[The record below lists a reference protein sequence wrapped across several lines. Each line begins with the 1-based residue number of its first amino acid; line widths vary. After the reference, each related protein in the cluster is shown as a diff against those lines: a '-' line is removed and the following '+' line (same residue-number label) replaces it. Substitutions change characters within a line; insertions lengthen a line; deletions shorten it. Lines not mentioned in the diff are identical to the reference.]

1 MVAICI
7 ARLILQMTVVVIA
20 HKIVS
25 IFHSQILHQI
35 INLTVLMNLLLN
47 TQVGFSVIRTIACM
61 MVYNMINCV
70 LTLANLVFLKLDYI
84 KISPMM
90 ELEPQ
95 DSDDRMIMEK
105 IMGDYDMLVSNLSHS
120 KAKLLILVFLGS
132 VILPD
137 VANKW

>member
-7 ARLILQMTVVVIA
+7 ARLILQMAVVVIA

-47 TQVGFSVIRTIACM
+47 TQVGISIIRTIACM

-70 LTLANLVFLKLDYI
+70 LTIANLVFLKLDYI

-95 DSDDRMIMEK
+95 DSDDKMIMEK
-105 IMGDYDMLVSNLSHS
+105 IMGDYDMLVTNLSHS
-120 KAKLLILVFLGS
+120 KTKLLILVFLGS

-137 VANKW
+137 CS

>member
-7 ARLILQMTVVVIA
+7 ARLILQMAVVVIA

-47 TQVGFSVIRTIACM
+47 TQVGLSIIRTIASM

-70 LTLANLVFLKLDYI
+70 LTIANLVFLKLDYI

-132 VILPD
+132 VLLPD
-137 VANKW
+137 CS

>member
-7 ARLILQMTVVVIA
+7 ARLILQMAVVVIA

-47 TQVGFSVIRTIACM
+47 TQVGFSIIRTIACM

-70 LTLANLVFLKLDYI
+70 LTIANLVFLKLDYI

-105 IMGDYDMLVSNLSHS
+105 IMGDYDMLVTNLSHS
-120 KAKLLILVFLGS
+120 KTKLLILVFLGS
-132 VILPD
+132 VLLPD
-137 VANKW
+137 CS